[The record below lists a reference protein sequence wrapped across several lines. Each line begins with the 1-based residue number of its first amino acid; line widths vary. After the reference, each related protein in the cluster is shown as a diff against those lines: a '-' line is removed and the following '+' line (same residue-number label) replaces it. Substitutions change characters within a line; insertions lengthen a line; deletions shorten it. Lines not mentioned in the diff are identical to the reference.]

1 MGSIRFPCTKT
12 LQEEETLLNYA
23 QQRVN
28 TSEGKEEKIRMA
40 GLCPF
45 AKWLL
50 FLEVHGRQMKNLR
63 VALNYLSE
71 HTALS
76 FCS

>member
-1 MGSIRFPCTKT
+1 MEIKLYLLLRRLSIWLSPLDCGHINCACIKT
-12 LQEEETLLNYA
+12 LQEEETLLNCA

-28 TSEGKEEKIRMA
+28 TSEGEGEKSRMA

-50 FLEVHGRQMKNLR
+50 FLKYMEDR
-63 VALNYLSE
+63 
-71 HTALS
+71 
-76 FCS
+76 